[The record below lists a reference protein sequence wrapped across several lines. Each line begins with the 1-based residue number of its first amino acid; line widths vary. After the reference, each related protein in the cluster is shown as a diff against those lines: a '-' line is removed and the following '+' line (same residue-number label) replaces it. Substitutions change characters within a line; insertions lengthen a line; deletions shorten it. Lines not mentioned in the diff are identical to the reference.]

1 MTQAAITKRL
11 RDWGK
16 AVRTTAFKFSLLFT
30 LASSFVTGISMY
42 TLYRSAE
49 KEIREQ
55 IDSRLLAETTS
66 LRRRFEERTSIGL
79 YTPVLG
85 IIERV
90 PGDPN
95 ITFCVTARSGG
106 TNSVS
111 GYSDNNP
118 FTNGF
123 ATNSPI
129 SAPSDGVSTSV
140 DSNVADLIILDSSVA
155 DLCRINTAD
164 ADNSVGSSMRINLV
178 MRVVV
183 VNTADNRYTLI
194 TAYDTTNER
203 KMLRRMLDNTIYVT
217 GFLILIAFIG
227 AFLIG
232 YTIIHSISR
241 ISRTAR
247 RIVDGDFAER
257 VPIRANDADE
267 MNQLADDLNHMLDRI
282 EALITSQRQ
291 VTNNIAHD
299 LRSPLNRLR
308 NRMEVALLDRN
319 SDNKTLRDVIADSVE
334 DAENLLKTFNALLS
348 IAQVESRAKDDF
360 THTSLSD
367 ICEDLAELYDV
378 LSEDGEHTFAASIE
392 PGLDIMG
399 NRQLI
404 AQAITNLLDN
414 AVKYTPSGGNIRLS
428 AEKRGDNILINV
440 ADNGK
445 GIPPDKRDDV
455 LKRFVRLDSARSTPG
470 NGLGLSLVSA
480 IVALHN
486 GSLTLHDNKPGLR
499 IQITLPTETAYLRRQ
514 HESQY

>member
-1 MTQAAITKRL
+1 MTQTAITKRL

-95 ITFCVTARSGG
+95 ITFCVTAKSPPSGSNG
-106 TNSVS
+106 L
-111 GYSDNNP
+111 P
-118 FTNGF
+118 FTNRNNNAP
-123 ATNSPI
+123 ATI
-129 SAPSDGVSTSV
+129 DTSA
-140 DSNVADLIILDSSVA
+140 ADLIILDSSVA
-155 DLCRINTAD
+155 DLCRINPATD
-164 ADNSVGSSMRINLV
+164 PGSDMRINLV
-178 MRVVV
+178 MRVVI

-203 KMLRRMLDNTIYVT
+203 KMLKRMLDNSIYVT
-217 GFLILIAFIG
+217 GLLLIASFIG
-227 AFLIG
+227 SFLIG

-247 RIVDGDFAER
+247 RIVDGDFSER
-257 VPIRANDADE
+257 VPTHANDADE
-267 MNQLADDLNHMLDRI
+267 MSQLADDLNHMLDRI

-299 LRSPLNRLR
+299 LRSPLNRMR

-319 SDNKTLRDVIADSVE
+319 SEASALREVIADSVE
-334 DAENLLKTFNALLS
+334 DAENLLKTFNALLN

-360 THTSLSD
+360 KHESLSA
-367 ICEDLAELYDV
+367 ICDDLAELYDV
-378 LSEDGEHTFAASIE
+378 MTEEGEHSFAAHIE
-392 PGLDIMG
+392 RGLDIMG

-414 AVKYTPSGGNIRLS
+414 AVKYTPSGGHITLTAEQRGENIHVS
-428 AEKRGDNILINV
+428 VGDN
-440 ADNGK
+440 GH

-486 GSLTLHDNKPGLR
+486 GSLQLHDNKPGLR
-499 IQITLPTETAYLRRQ
+499 IEITLPSETAYLRRQ
-514 HESQY
+514 NESEF

>member
-1 MTQAAITKRL
+1 MTQTAITKRL

-95 ITFCVTARSGG
+95 ITFCVTAKSPPSGSNG
-106 TNSVS
+106 L
-111 GYSDNNP
+111 P
-118 FTNGF
+118 FTNRNNNAP
-123 ATNSPI
+123 ATI
-129 SAPSDGVSTSV
+129 ETSA
-140 DSNVADLIILDSSVA
+140 ADLIILDSSVA
-155 DLCRINTAD
+155 DLCRINPATD
-164 ADNSVGSSMRINLV
+164 PGSDMRINLV
-178 MRVVV
+178 MRVVI

-203 KMLRRMLDNTIYVT
+203 KMLKRMLDNSIYVT
-217 GFLILIAFIG
+217 GLLLIASFIG
-227 AFLIG
+227 SFLIG

-247 RIVDGDFAER
+247 RIVDGDFSER
-257 VPIRANDADE
+257 VPTRANDADE
-267 MNQLADDLNHMLDRI
+267 MSQLADDLNHMLDRI

-299 LRSPLNRLR
+299 LRSPLNRMR

-319 SDNKTLRDVIADSVE
+319 SEAAALREVIADSVE
-334 DAENLLKTFNALLS
+334 DAENLLKTFNALLN

-360 THTSLSD
+360 KHESLSA
-367 ICEDLAELYDV
+367 ICDDLAELYDV
-378 LSEDGEHTFAASIE
+378 MTEEGEHSFEAHIE
-392 PGLDIMG
+392 RGLDIMG

-414 AVKYTPSGGNIRLS
+414 AVKYTPSGGHITLTAEQRGENIHVS
-428 AEKRGDNILINV
+428 V
-440 ADNGK
+440 SDNGH

-486 GSLTLHDNKPGLR
+486 GSLQLHDNKPGLR
-499 IQITLPTETAYLRRQ
+499 IEITLPSETAWLRRQ
-514 HESQY
+514 NESEF

>member
-1 MTQAAITKRL
+1 MTQTAITKRL

-95 ITFCVTARSGG
+95 ITFCVTAKSPPSGSNG
-106 TNSVS
+106 L
-111 GYSDNNP
+111 P
-118 FTNGF
+118 FTNRNNNAP
-123 ATNSPI
+123 ATI
-129 SAPSDGVSTSV
+129 DTSA
-140 DSNVADLIILDSSVA
+140 ADLIILDSSVA
-155 DLCRINTAD
+155 DLCRINPATD
-164 ADNSVGSSMRINLV
+164 PGSDMRINLV
-178 MRVVV
+178 MRVVI

-203 KMLRRMLDNTIYVT
+203 KMLKRMLDNSIYVT
-217 GFLILIAFIG
+217 GLLLIASFIG
-227 AFLIG
+227 SFLIG

-247 RIVDGDFAER
+247 RIVDGDFSER
-257 VPIRANDADE
+257 VPTHANDADE
-267 MNQLADDLNHMLDRI
+267 MSQLADDLNHMLDRI

-299 LRSPLNRLR
+299 LRSPLNRMR

-319 SDNKTLRDVIADSVE
+319 SEAAALREVIADSVE
-334 DAENLLKTFNALLS
+334 DAENLLKTFNALLN

-360 THTSLSD
+360 KHESLSA
-367 ICEDLAELYDV
+367 ICDDLAELYDV
-378 LSEDGEHTFAASIE
+378 MTEEGEHSFAAHIE
-392 PGLDIMG
+392 RGLDVMG

-414 AVKYTPSGGNIRLS
+414 AVKYTPSGGHITLTAEQRGENIHVS
-428 AEKRGDNILINV
+428 V
-440 ADNGK
+440 SDNGH

-486 GSLTLHDNKPGLR
+486 GSLQLHDNKPGLR
-499 IQITLPTETAYLRRQ
+499 IEITLPSETAYLRRQ
-514 HESQY
+514 NESEF

>member
-1 MTQAAITKRL
+1 MTQTAITKRL

-95 ITFCVTARSGG
+95 ITFCVTAKSPPSGSNG
-106 TNSVS
+106 L
-111 GYSDNNP
+111 P
-118 FTNGF
+118 FTNRNNNAP
-123 ATNSPI
+123 ATI
-129 SAPSDGVSTSV
+129 DTSA
-140 DSNVADLIILDSSVA
+140 ADLIILDSSVA
-155 DLCRINTAD
+155 DLCRINPATD
-164 ADNSVGSSMRINLV
+164 PGSDMRINLV
-178 MRVVV
+178 MRVVI

-203 KMLRRMLDNTIYVT
+203 KMLKRMLDNSIYVT
-217 GFLILIAFIG
+217 GLLLIASFIG
-227 AFLIG
+227 SFLIG

-247 RIVDGDFAER
+247 RIVDGDFSER
-257 VPIRANDADE
+257 VPTHANDADE
-267 MNQLADDLNHMLDRI
+267 MSQLADDLNHMLDRI

-299 LRSPLNRLR
+299 LRSPLNRMR

-319 SDNKTLRDVIADSVE
+319 SEAAALREVIADSVE
-334 DAENLLKTFNALLS
+334 DAENLLKTFNALLN

-360 THTSLSD
+360 KHESLSA
-367 ICEDLAELYDV
+367 ICDDLAELYDV
-378 LSEDGEHTFAASIE
+378 MTEEGEHSFAAHIE
-392 PGLDIMG
+392 RGLDIMG

-414 AVKYTPSGGNIRLS
+414 AVKYTPSGGHITLTAEQRGENIHVS
-428 AEKRGDNILINV
+428 VGDT
-440 ADNGK
+440 GH

-486 GSLTLHDNKPGLR
+486 GSLQLHDNKPGLR
-499 IQITLPTETAYLRRQ
+499 IEITLPSETAYLRRQ
-514 HESQY
+514 NESEF

>member
-1 MTQAAITKRL
+1 MTQTAITKRL

-95 ITFCVTARSGG
+95 ITFCVTAKSPPSGSNG
-106 TNSVS
+106 L
-111 GYSDNNP
+111 P
-118 FTNGF
+118 FTNRNNNAL
-123 ATNSPI
+123 ATI
-129 SAPSDGVSTSV
+129 DTSA
-140 DSNVADLIILDSSVA
+140 ADLIILDSSVA
-155 DLCRINTAD
+155 DLCRINPATD
-164 ADNSVGSSMRINLV
+164 PGSDMRINLV
-178 MRVVV
+178 MRVVI

-203 KMLRRMLDNTIYVT
+203 KMLKRMLDNTIYVT
-217 GFLILIAFIG
+217 AFLILISFIG
-227 AFLIG
+227 SFLIG

-257 VPIRANDADE
+257 VPIRANDTDE

-299 LRSPLNRLR
+299 LRSPLNRMR

-319 SDNKTLRDVIADSVE
+319 SEAGALREVIADSVE
-334 DAENLLKTFNALLS
+334 DAENLLKTFNALLN

-360 THTSLSD
+360 KHESLSA
-367 ICEDLAELYDV
+367 ICDDLAELYDV
-378 LSEDGEHTFAASIE
+378 MTEEGEHSFEAHIE
-392 PGLDIMG
+392 RGLDIMG

-414 AVKYTPSGGNIRLS
+414 AVKYTPSGGHITLTAEQRGENIHVS
-428 AEKRGDNILINV
+428 VGDN
-440 ADNGK
+440 GH

-486 GSLTLHDNKPGLR
+486 GSLQLHDNKPGLR
-499 IQITLPTETAYLRRQ
+499 IEITLPSETAYLRRQ
-514 HESQY
+514 NESEF

>member
-1 MTQAAITKRL
+1 MTQTAITKRL

-95 ITFCVTARSGG
+95 ITFCVTAKSPPSGSNG
-106 TNSVS
+106 L
-111 GYSDNNP
+111 P
-118 FTNGF
+118 FTNRNNNAP
-123 ATNSPI
+123 ATI
-129 SAPSDGVSTSV
+129 DTSA
-140 DSNVADLIILDSSVA
+140 ADLIILDSSVA
-155 DLCRINTAD
+155 DLCRINPATD
-164 ADNSVGSSMRINLV
+164 PGSDMRINLV
-178 MRVVV
+178 MRVVI

-203 KMLRRMLDNTIYVT
+203 KMLKRMLDNTIYVT
-217 GFLILIAFIG
+217 AFLILISFIG
-227 AFLIG
+227 SFLIG

-257 VPIRANDADE
+257 VPIRANDTDE

-282 EALITSQRQ
+282 EALITGQRQ

-299 LRSPLNRLR
+299 LRSPLNRMR

-319 SDNKTLRDVIADSVE
+319 SEAAALREVIADSVE
-334 DAENLLKTFNALLS
+334 DAENLLKTFNALLN

-360 THTSLSD
+360 KHESLSA
-367 ICEDLAELYDV
+367 ICDDLAELYDV
-378 LSEDGEHTFAASIE
+378 MTEEGEHSFEAHIE
-392 PGLDIMG
+392 RGLDIMG

-414 AVKYTPSGGNIRLS
+414 AVKYTPSGGHITLS
-428 AEKRGDNILINV
+428 AEQRGENIHVSVGDN
-440 ADNGK
+440 GH

-486 GSLTLHDNKPGLR
+486 GSLQLHDNKPGLR
-499 IQITLPTETAYLRRQ
+499 IEITLPSETAYLRRQ
-514 HESQY
+514 NESEF

>member
-1 MTQAAITKRL
+1 MTQTAITKRL

-95 ITFCVTARSGG
+95 ITFCVTAKSPPSGSNG
-106 TNSVS
+106 L
-111 GYSDNNP
+111 P
-118 FTNGF
+118 FTNRNNNAP
-123 ATNSPI
+123 ATI
-129 SAPSDGVSTSV
+129 DTSA
-140 DSNVADLIILDSSVA
+140 ADLIILDSSVA
-155 DLCRINTAD
+155 DLCRINPATD
-164 ADNSVGSSMRINLV
+164 PGSDMRINLV
-178 MRVVV
+178 MRVVI

-247 RIVDGDFAER
+247 RIVDGDFSER
-257 VPIRANDADE
+257 VPTHANDADE

-334 DAENLLKTFNALLS
+334 DAENLLKTFNALLN

-360 THTSLSD
+360 KHESLSA
-367 ICEDLAELYDV
+367 ICDDLAELYDV
-378 LSEDGEHTFAASIE
+378 MTEEGEHSFEAHIE
-392 PGLDIMG
+392 RGLDIMG

-414 AVKYTPSGGNIRLS
+414 AVKYTPSGGHITLTAEQRGENIHVS
-428 AEKRGDNILINV
+428 VGDN
-440 ADNGK
+440 GH

-486 GSLTLHDNKPGLR
+486 GSLQLHDNKPGLR
-499 IQITLPTETAYLRRQ
+499 IEITLPSETAYLRRQ
-514 HESQY
+514 NESEF

>member
-95 ITFCVTARSGG
+95 ITFCVTAKSPPSGSNG
-106 TNSVS
+106 L
-111 GYSDNNP
+111 P
-118 FTNGF
+118 FTNRNNNAP
-123 ATNSPI
+123 ATI
-129 SAPSDGVSTSV
+129 DTSA
-140 DSNVADLIILDSSVA
+140 ADLIILDSSVA
-155 DLCRINTAD
+155 DLCRINPATD
-164 ADNSVGSSMRINLV
+164 PGSDMRINLV
-178 MRVVV
+178 MRVVI

-203 KMLRRMLDNTIYVT
+203 KMLKRMLDNTIYVT
-217 GFLILIAFIG
+217 AFLILISFIG
-227 AFLIG
+227 SFLIG

-319 SDNKTLRDVIADSVE
+319 CDNKTLRDVIADSVE

-392 PGLDIMG
+392 PDLDIMG

>member
-95 ITFCVTARSGG
+95 ITFCVTAKSPPSGSNG
-106 TNSVS
+106 L
-111 GYSDNNP
+111 P
-118 FTNGF
+118 FTNRNNNAP
-123 ATNSPI
+123 ATI
-129 SAPSDGVSTSV
+129 DTSA
-140 DSNVADLIILDSSVA
+140 ADLIILDSSVA
-155 DLCRINTAD
+155 DLCRINPATD
-164 ADNSVGSSMRINLV
+164 PGSDMRINLV
-178 MRVVV
+178 MRVVI

-194 TAYDTTNER
+194 TAYDTSNER
-203 KMLRRMLDNTIYVT
+203 KMLKRMLNNSIYVT
-217 GFLILIAFIG
+217 GLLLIASFIG
-227 AFLIG
+227 SFLIG
-232 YTIIHSISR
+232 YIIIHSISR

-247 RIVDGDFAER
+247 RIVDGDFSER
-257 VPIRANDADE
+257 ILTRATDADE
-267 MNQLADDLNHMLDRI
+267 MSQLAGDLNHMLDRI

-299 LRSPLNRLR
+299 LRSPLNRMR

-319 SDNKTLRDVIADSVE
+319 SEAAALREVIADSVE
-334 DAENLLKTFNALLS
+334 DAENLLKTFNALLN

-360 THTSLSD
+360 KHESLSA
-367 ICEDLAELYDV
+367 ICDDLAELYDV
-378 LSEDGEHTFAASIE
+378 MTEEGEHTFEAHIE
-392 PGLDIMG
+392 RGLDIMG

-404 AQAITNLLDN
+404 AQGITNLLDN
-414 AVKYTPSGGNIRLS
+414 AVKYTPSGGHITLTAVQRGENIHVS
-428 AEKRGDNILINV
+428 VGDN
-440 ADNGK
+440 GH
-445 GIPPDKRDDV
+445 GIPPDKRDEV

-486 GSLTLHDNKPGLR
+486 GSLQLHDNKPGLR
-499 IQITLPTETAYLRRQ
+499 IEITLPSETAYLRRQ
-514 HESQY
+514 NESEL

>member
-1 MTQAAITKRL
+1 MTQTAITKRL

-95 ITFCVTARSGG
+95 ITFCVTAKSPPSGSNG
-106 TNSVS
+106 L
-111 GYSDNNP
+111 P
-118 FTNGF
+118 FTNRNNNAP
-123 ATNSPI
+123 ATI
-129 SAPSDGVSTSV
+129 DTSA
-140 DSNVADLIILDSSVA
+140 ADLIILDSSVA
-155 DLCRINTAD
+155 DLCRINPATD
-164 ADNSVGSSMRINLV
+164 PGSDMRINLV
-178 MRVVV
+178 MRVVI

-203 KMLRRMLDNTIYVT
+203 KMLKRMLDNSIYVT
-217 GFLILIAFIG
+217 GLLLIASFIG
-227 AFLIG
+227 SFLIG

-247 RIVDGDFAER
+247 RIVDGDFSER
-257 VPIRANDADE
+257 VPTHANDADE
-267 MNQLADDLNHMLDRI
+267 MSQLADDLNHMLDRI

-299 LRSPLNRLR
+299 LRSPLNRMR

-319 SDNKTLRDVIADSVE
+319 SEAAALREVIADSVE
-334 DAENLLKTFNALLS
+334 DAENLLKTFNALLN

-360 THTSLSD
+360 KYESLSA
-367 ICEDLAELYDV
+367 ICDDLAELYDV
-378 LSEDGEHTFAASIE
+378 MTEEGEHSFEAHIE
-392 PGLDIMG
+392 RGLDIMG

-414 AVKYTPSGGNIRLS
+414 AVKYTPSGGHITLTAEQRGENIHVS
-428 AEKRGDNILINV
+428 VGDN
-440 ADNGK
+440 GH
-445 GIPPDKRDDV
+445 GIPPEKRDDV
-455 LKRFVRLDSARSTPG
+455 LKRFVHLDSARRTPG

-486 GSLTLHDNKPGLR
+486 GSLQLHDNKPGLR
-499 IQITLPTETAYLRRQ
+499 IEITLPSETAYLRRQ
-514 HESQY
+514 NESEF

>member
-1 MTQAAITKRL
+1 MTQTAITKRL

-16 AVRTTAFKFSLLFT
+16 AVKTTAFKFSLLFT

-95 ITFCVTARSGG
+95 ITFCVTAKSPPSGSNG
-106 TNSVS
+106 L
-111 GYSDNNP
+111 P
-118 FTNGF
+118 FTNRNNNAL
-123 ATNSPI
+123 ATI
-129 SAPSDGVSTSV
+129 DTSA
-140 DSNVADLIILDSSVA
+140 ADLIILDSSVA
-155 DLCRINTAD
+155 DLCRINPATD
-164 ADNSVGSSMRINLV
+164 PGSDMRINLV
-178 MRVVV
+178 MRVVI

-203 KMLRRMLDNTIYVT
+203 KMLKRMLDNSIYVT
-217 GFLILIAFIG
+217 GLLLIASFIG
-227 AFLIG
+227 SFLIG

-247 RIVDGDFAER
+247 RIVDGDFSER
-257 VPIRANDADE
+257 VPTHANDADE
-267 MNQLADDLNHMLDRI
+267 MSQLADDLNHMLDRI

-299 LRSPLNRLR
+299 LRSPLNRMR

-319 SDNKTLRDVIADSVE
+319 SEAGALREVIADSVE
-334 DAENLLKTFNALLS
+334 DAENLLKTFNALLN

-360 THTSLSD
+360 KHESLSA
-367 ICEDLAELYDV
+367 ICDDLAELYDV
-378 LSEDGEHTFAASIE
+378 MTEEGEHSFEAHIE
-392 PGLDIMG
+392 RGLDIMG

-414 AVKYTPSGGNIRLS
+414 AVKYTPSGGHITLTAEQRGENIHVS
-428 AEKRGDNILINV
+428 VGDN
-440 ADNGK
+440 GH
-445 GIPPDKRDDV
+445 GIPPDKRDEV

-486 GSLTLHDNKPGLR
+486 GSLQLHDNKPGLR
-499 IQITLPTETAYLRRQ
+499 IEITLPSETAYLRRQ
-514 HESQY
+514 NESEL

>member
-1 MTQAAITKRL
+1 MTQTAITKRL

-95 ITFCVTARSGG
+95 ITFCVTAKSPPSGSNG
-106 TNSVS
+106 L
-111 GYSDNNP
+111 P
-118 FTNGF
+118 FTNRNNNAP
-123 ATNSPI
+123 ATI
-129 SAPSDGVSTSV
+129 DTSA
-140 DSNVADLIILDSSVA
+140 ADLIILDSSVA
-155 DLCRINTAD
+155 DLCRINPATGP
-164 ADNSVGSSMRINLV
+164 GSDMRINLV
-178 MRVVV
+178 MRVVI

-203 KMLRRMLDNTIYVT
+203 KMLKRMLDNSIYVT
-217 GFLILIAFIG
+217 GLLLIASFIG
-227 AFLIG
+227 SFLIG

-247 RIVDGDFAER
+247 RIVDGDFSER
-257 VPIRANDADE
+257 VPTHANDADE
-267 MNQLADDLNHMLDRI
+267 MSQLADDLNHMLDRI

-299 LRSPLNRLR
+299 LRSPLNRMR

-319 SDNKTLRDVIADSVE
+319 SEAAALREVIADSVE
-334 DAENLLKTFNALLS
+334 DAENLLKTFNALLN

-360 THTSLSD
+360 KHESLSA
-367 ICEDLAELYDV
+367 ICDDLAELYDV
-378 LSEDGEHTFAASIE
+378 MTEEGEHSFAAHIE
-392 PGLDIMG
+392 RGLDIMG

-414 AVKYTPSGGNIRLS
+414 AVKYTPSGGHITLTAEQRGENIHVS
-428 AEKRGDNILINV
+428 VGDN
-440 ADNGK
+440 GH

-486 GSLTLHDNKPGLR
+486 GSLQLHDNKPGLR
-499 IQITLPTETAYLRRQ
+499 IEITLPSETAYLRRQ
-514 HESQY
+514 NESAF

>member
-1 MTQAAITKRL
+1 MTQTAITKRL

-95 ITFCVTARSGG
+95 ITFCVTAKSPPSGSNG
-106 TNSVS
+106 L
-111 GYSDNNP
+111 P
-118 FTNGF
+118 FTNRNNNAP
-123 ATNSPI
+123 ATI
-129 SAPSDGVSTSV
+129 DTSA
-140 DSNVADLIILDSSVA
+140 ADLIILDSSVA
-155 DLCRINTAD
+155 DLCRINPATD
-164 ADNSVGSSMRINLV
+164 PGSDMRINLV
-178 MRVVV
+178 MRVVI

-203 KMLRRMLDNTIYVT
+203 KMLKRMLDNSIYVT
-217 GFLILIAFIG
+217 GLLLIASFIG
-227 AFLIG
+227 SFLIG

-247 RIVDGDFAER
+247 R
-257 VPIRANDADE
+257 VPTHANDADE
-267 MNQLADDLNHMLDRI
+267 MSQLADDLNHMLDRI

-299 LRSPLNRLR
+299 LRSPLNRMR

-319 SDNKTLRDVIADSVE
+319 SEAAALREVIADSVE
-334 DAENLLKTFNALLS
+334 DAENLLKTFNALLN

-360 THTSLSD
+360 KHESLSA
-367 ICEDLAELYDV
+367 ICDDLAELYDV
-378 LSEDGEHTFAASIE
+378 MTEEGEHSFAAHIE
-392 PGLDIMG
+392 RGLDIMG

-414 AVKYTPSGGNIRLS
+414 AVKYTPSGGHITLTAEQRGENIHVS
-428 AEKRGDNILINV
+428 VGDN
-440 ADNGK
+440 GH

-486 GSLTLHDNKPGLR
+486 GSLQLHDNKPGLR
-499 IQITLPTETAYLRRQ
+499 IEITLPSETAYLRRQ
-514 HESQY
+514 NESEF

>member
-1 MTQAAITKRL
+1 MTQTAITKRL

-95 ITFCVTARSGG
+95 ITFCVTAKSPPSGSNG
-106 TNSVS
+106 L
-111 GYSDNNP
+111 P
-118 FTNGF
+118 FTNRNNNAP
-123 ATNSPI
+123 ATI
-129 SAPSDGVSTSV
+129 DTSA
-140 DSNVADLIILDSSVA
+140 ADLIILDSSVA
-155 DLCRINTAD
+155 DPCRINPATD
-164 ADNSVGSSMRINLV
+164 PGSDMRINLV
-178 MRVVV
+178 MRVVI

-203 KMLRRMLDNTIYVT
+203 KMLKRMLDNSIYVT
-217 GFLILIAFIG
+217 GLLLIASFIG
-227 AFLIG
+227 SFLIG

-247 RIVDGDFAER
+247 RIVDGDFSER
-257 VPIRANDADE
+257 VPTHANDADE
-267 MNQLADDLNHMLDRI
+267 MSQLADDLNHMLDRI

-299 LRSPLNRLR
+299 LRSPLNRMR

-319 SDNKTLRDVIADSVE
+319 SEAAALREVIADSVE
-334 DAENLLKTFNALLS
+334 DAENLLKTFNALLN

-360 THTSLSD
+360 KHESLSA
-367 ICEDLAELYDV
+367 ICDDLAELYDV
-378 LSEDGEHTFAASIE
+378 MTEEGEHSFAAHIE
-392 PGLDIMG
+392 RGLDIMG

-414 AVKYTPSGGNIRLS
+414 AVKYTPSGGHITLTAEQRGENIHVS
-428 AEKRGDNILINV
+428 VGDN
-440 ADNGK
+440 GH

-486 GSLTLHDNKPGLR
+486 GSLQLHDNKPGLR
-499 IQITLPTETAYLRRQ
+499 IEITLPSETAYLRRQ
-514 HESQY
+514 NESEF

>member
-1 MTQAAITKRL
+1 MTQTAITKRL

-95 ITFCVTARSGG
+95 ITFCVTAKSPPSGSNG
-106 TNSVS
+106 L
-111 GYSDNNP
+111 P
-118 FTNGF
+118 FTNRNNNAP
-123 ATNSPI
+123 ATI
-129 SAPSDGVSTSV
+129 DTSA
-140 DSNVADLIILDSSVA
+140 ADLIILDSSVA
-155 DLCRINTAD
+155 DLCRINPATD
-164 ADNSVGSSMRINLV
+164 PGSDMRINLV
-178 MRVVV
+178 MRVVI

-203 KMLRRMLDNTIYVT
+203 KMLKRMLDNSIYVT
-217 GFLILIAFIG
+217 GLLLIASFIG
-227 AFLIG
+227 SFLIG

-247 RIVDGDFAER
+247 RIVDGDFSER
-257 VPIRANDADE
+257 VPTHANDADE
-267 MNQLADDLNHMLDRI
+267 MSQLADDLNHMLDRI

-299 LRSPLNRLR
+299 LRSPLNRMR

-319 SDNKTLRDVIADSVE
+319 SEAAALREVIADSVE
-334 DAENLLKTFNALLS
+334 DAENLLKTFNALLN
-348 IAQVESRAKDDF
+348 IAQVESAKDDF
-360 THTSLSD
+360 KHESLSA
-367 ICEDLAELYDV
+367 ICDDLAELYDV
-378 LSEDGEHTFAASIE
+378 MTEEGEHSFAAHIE
-392 PGLDIMG
+392 RGLDIMG

-414 AVKYTPSGGNIRLS
+414 AVKYTPSGGHITLTAEQRGENIHVS
-428 AEKRGDNILINV
+428 VGDN
-440 ADNGK
+440 GH

-486 GSLTLHDNKPGLR
+486 GSLQLHDNKPGLR
-499 IQITLPTETAYLRRQ
+499 IEITLPSETAYLRRQ
-514 HESQY
+514 NESEF

>member
-1 MTQAAITKRL
+1 MTQTAITKRL

-42 TLYRSAE
+42 TLYRSTE

-95 ITFCVTARSGG
+95 ITFCVTAKSPPSGSNG
-106 TNSVS
+106 L
-111 GYSDNNP
+111 P
-118 FTNGF
+118 FTNRNNNAP
-123 ATNSPI
+123 ATI
-129 SAPSDGVSTSV
+129 DTSA
-140 DSNVADLIILDSSVA
+140 ADLIILDSSVA
-155 DLCRINTAD
+155 DLCRINPATD
-164 ADNSVGSSMRINLV
+164 PGSDMRINLV
-178 MRVVV
+178 MRVVI

-203 KMLRRMLDNTIYVT
+203 KMLKRMLDNSIYVT
-217 GFLILIAFIG
+217 GLLLIASFIG
-227 AFLIG
+227 SFLIG

-247 RIVDGDFAER
+247 RIVDGDFSER
-257 VPIRANDADE
+257 VPTHANDADE
-267 MNQLADDLNHMLDRI
+267 MSQLADDLNHMLDRI

-299 LRSPLNRLR
+299 LRSPLNRMR

-319 SDNKTLRDVIADSVE
+319 SEAAALREVIADSVE
-334 DAENLLKTFNALLS
+334 DAENLLKTFNALLN

-360 THTSLSD
+360 KHESLSA
-367 ICEDLAELYDV
+367 ICDDLAELYDV
-378 LSEDGEHTFAASIE
+378 MTEEGEHSFAAHIE
-392 PGLDIMG
+392 RGLDIMG

-414 AVKYTPSGGNIRLS
+414 AVKYTPSGGHITLTAEQRGENIHVS
-428 AEKRGDNILINV
+428 VGDN
-440 ADNGK
+440 GH

-455 LKRFVRLDSARSTPG
+455 LKRFVRLDSARSPPG

-486 GSLTLHDNKPGLR
+486 GSLQLHDNKPGLR
-499 IQITLPTETAYLRRQ
+499 IEITLPSETAYLRRQ
-514 HESQY
+514 NESEF

>member
-1 MTQAAITKRL
+1 MTQTAITKRL

-95 ITFCVTARSGG
+95 ITFCVTAKSPPSGSNG
-106 TNSVS
+106 L
-111 GYSDNNP
+111 P
-118 FTNGF
+118 FTNRNNNAP
-123 ATNSPI
+123 ATI
-129 SAPSDGVSTSV
+129 DTSA
-140 DSNVADLIILDSSVA
+140 ADLIILDSSVA
-155 DLCRINTAD
+155 DLCRINPATD
-164 ADNSVGSSMRINLV
+164 PGSDMRINLV
-178 MRVVV
+178 MRVVI

-203 KMLRRMLDNTIYVT
+203 KMLKRMLDNTIYVT
-217 GFLILIAFIG
+217 AFLILISFIG
-227 AFLIG
+227 SFLIG

-257 VPIRANDADE
+257 VPTRANDTDE

-299 LRSPLNRLR
+299 LRSPLNRMR

-319 SDNKTLRDVIADSVE
+319 SEAAALREVIADSVE
-334 DAENLLKTFNALLS
+334 DAENLLKTFNALLN

-360 THTSLSD
+360 KHESLSA
-367 ICEDLAELYDV
+367 ICDDLAELYDV
-378 LSEDGEHTFAASIE
+378 MTEEGEHSFEAHIE
-392 PGLDIMG
+392 RGLDIMG

-414 AVKYTPSGGNIRLS
+414 AVKYTPSGGHITLTAEQRGENIHVS
-428 AEKRGDNILINV
+428 VGDN
-440 ADNGK
+440 GH

-486 GSLTLHDNKPGLR
+486 GSLQLHDNKPGLR
-499 IQITLPTETAYLRRQ
+499 IEITLPSETAYLRRQ
-514 HESQY
+514 NESAF

>member
-1 MTQAAITKRL
+1 MTQTAITKRL

-95 ITFCVTARSGG
+95 ITFCVTAKSPPSGSNG
-106 TNSVS
+106 L
-111 GYSDNNP
+111 P
-118 FTNGF
+118 FTGRNTTTPDSF
-123 ATNSPI
+123 NA
-129 SAPSDGVSTSV
+129 SA
-140 DSNVADLIILDSSVA
+140 ADLIILDSSVA
-155 DLCRINTAD
+155 DLCRINPATD
-164 ADNSVGSSMRINLV
+164 PGSDMRINLV
-178 MRVVV
+178 MRVVI

-203 KMLRRMLDNTIYVT
+203 KMLKRMLDNSIYVT
-217 GFLILIAFIG
+217 GLLLIASFIG
-227 AFLIG
+227 SFLIG
-232 YTIIHSISR
+232 YTIIHSIPR

-247 RIVDGDFAER
+247 RIVDGDFSER
-257 VPIRANDADE
+257 VPTHANDADE
-267 MNQLADDLNHMLDRI
+267 MSQLADDLNHMLDRI

-299 LRSPLNRLR
+299 LRSPLNRMR

-319 SDNKTLRDVIADSVE
+319 SESGALREVIADSVE
-334 DAENLLKTFNALLS
+334 DAENLLKTFNALLN

-360 THTSLSD
+360 KHESLSA
-367 ICEDLAELYDV
+367 ICDDLAELYDV
-378 LSEDGEHTFAASIE
+378 MTEEGEHSFEAHIE
-392 PGLDIMG
+392 RGLDIMG

-414 AVKYTPSGGNIRLS
+414 AVKYTPSGGHITLS
-428 AEKRGDNILINV
+428 AEQRGENIHVSVGDN
-440 ADNGK
+440 GH

-486 GSLTLHDNKPGLR
+486 GSLQLHDNKPGLR
-499 IQITLPTETAYLRRQ
+499 IEITLPSETAYLRRQ
-514 HESQY
+514 NESEF

>member
-1 MTQAAITKRL
+1 MTQTAITKRL

-95 ITFCVTARSGG
+95 ITFCVTAKSPPSGSNG
-106 TNSVS
+106 L
-111 GYSDNNP
+111 P
-118 FTNGF
+118 FTNRNNNAP
-123 ATNSPI
+123 ATI
-129 SAPSDGVSTSV
+129 DTSA
-140 DSNVADLIILDSSVA
+140 ADLIILDSSVA
-155 DLCRINTAD
+155 DLCRINPATD
-164 ADNSVGSSMRINLV
+164 PGSDMRINLV
-178 MRVVV
+178 MRVVI

-194 TAYDTTNER
+194 TAYDTSNER
-203 KMLRRMLDNTIYVT
+203 KMLKRMLNNSIYVT
-217 GFLILIAFIG
+217 GLLLIASFIG
-227 AFLIG
+227 SFLIG
-232 YTIIHSISR
+232 YIIIHSISR

-247 RIVDGDFAER
+247 RIVDGDFSER
-257 VPIRANDADE
+257 ILTRATDADE
-267 MNQLADDLNHMLDRI
+267 MSQLAGDLNHMLDRI

-299 LRSPLNRLR
+299 LRSPLNRMR

-319 SDNKTLRDVIADSVE
+319 SEAAALREVIADSVE
-334 DAENLLKTFNALLS
+334 DAENLLKTFNALLN

-360 THTSLSD
+360 KHESLSA
-367 ICEDLAELYDV
+367 ICDDLAELYDV
-378 LSEDGEHTFAASIE
+378 MTEEGEHSFEAHIE
-392 PGLDIMG
+392 RGLDIMG

-414 AVKYTPSGGNIRLS
+414 AVKYTPSGGHITLTAEQRGENIHVS
-428 AEKRGDNILINV
+428 VGDN
-440 ADNGK
+440 GH
-445 GIPPDKRDDV
+445 GIPPDKRDEV

-486 GSLTLHDNKPGLR
+486 GSLQLHDNKPGLR
-499 IQITLPTETAYLRRQ
+499 IEITLPSETAYLRRQ
-514 HESQY
+514 NESEL

>member
-1 MTQAAITKRL
+1 MTQTAITKRL
-11 RDWGK
+11 RNWGK

-95 ITFCVTARSGG
+95 ITFCVTAKSPPSGSNG
-106 TNSVS
+106 L
-111 GYSDNNP
+111 P
-118 FTNGF
+118 FTNRNNNAP
-123 ATNSPI
+123 ATI
-129 SAPSDGVSTSV
+129 DTSA
-140 DSNVADLIILDSSVA
+140 ADLIILDSSVA
-155 DLCRINTAD
+155 DLCRINPATD
-164 ADNSVGSSMRINLV
+164 PGSDMRINLV
-178 MRVVV
+178 MRVVI

-203 KMLRRMLDNTIYVT
+203 KMLKRMLDNSIYVT
-217 GFLILIAFIG
+217 GLLLIASFIG
-227 AFLIG
+227 SFLIG

-247 RIVDGDFAER
+247 RIVDGDFSER
-257 VPIRANDADE
+257 VPTHANDADE
-267 MNQLADDLNHMLDRI
+267 MSQLADDLNHMLDRI

-299 LRSPLNRLR
+299 LRSPLNRMR

-319 SDNKTLRDVIADSVE
+319 SEAAALREVIADSVE
-334 DAENLLKTFNALLS
+334 DAENLLKTFNALLN

-360 THTSLSD
+360 KHESLSA
-367 ICEDLAELYDV
+367 ICDDLAELYDV
-378 LSEDGEHTFAASIE
+378 MTEEGEHSFAAHIE
-392 PGLDIMG
+392 RGLDIMG

-414 AVKYTPSGGNIRLS
+414 AVKYTPSGGHITLTAEQRGENIHVS
-428 AEKRGDNILINV
+428 VGDN
-440 ADNGK
+440 GH

-486 GSLTLHDNKPGLR
+486 GSLQLHDNKPGLR
-499 IQITLPTETAYLRRQ
+499 IEITLPSETAYLRRQ
-514 HESQY
+514 NESEF

>member
-95 ITFCVTARSGG
+95 ITFCVTAKSPPSGSNG
-106 TNSVS
+106 L
-111 GYSDNNP
+111 P
-118 FTNGF
+118 FTNRNNNAP
-123 ATNSPI
+123 ATI
-129 SAPSDGVSTSV
+129 DTSA
-140 DSNVADLIILDSSVA
+140 ADLIILDSSVA
-155 DLCRINTAD
+155 DLCRINPATD
-164 ADNSVGSSMRINLV
+164 PGSDMRINLV
-178 MRVVV
+178 MRVVI

-194 TAYDTTNER
+194 TAYDPTNER
-203 KMLRRMLDNTIYVT
+203 KMLKRMLDNSIYVT
-217 GFLILIAFIG
+217 GLLLIASFIG
-227 AFLIG
+227 SFLIG

-247 RIVDGDFAER
+247 RIVDGDFSER
-257 VPIRANDADE
+257 VPTHANDADE
-267 MNQLADDLNHMLDRI
+267 MSQLADDLNHMLDRI

-299 LRSPLNRLR
+299 LRSPLNRMR

-319 SDNKTLRDVIADSVE
+319 SEAAALREVIADSVE
-334 DAENLLKTFNALLS
+334 DAENLLKTFNALLN

-360 THTSLSD
+360 KHESLSA
-367 ICEDLAELYDV
+367 ICDDLAELYDV
-378 LSEDGEHTFAASIE
+378 MTEEGEHSFEAHIE
-392 PGLDIMG
+392 RGLDIMG

-414 AVKYTPSGGNIRLS
+414 AVKYTPSGGHITLTAEQRGENIHVS
-428 AEKRGDNILINV
+428 VGDN
-440 ADNGK
+440 GH

-486 GSLTLHDNKPGLR
+486 GSLQLHDNKPGLR
-499 IQITLPTETAYLRRQ
+499 IEITLPSETAYLRRQ
-514 HESQY
+514 NESAF

>member
-1 MTQAAITKRL
+1 MTQTAITKRL

-95 ITFCVTARSGG
+95 ITFCVTAKSPPSGSNG
-106 TNSVS
+106 L
-111 GYSDNNP
+111 P
-118 FTNGF
+118 FTNRNNNAP
-123 ATNSPI
+123 ATI
-129 SAPSDGVSTSV
+129 DTSA
-140 DSNVADLIILDSSVA
+140 ADLIILDSSVA
-155 DLCRINTAD
+155 DLCRINPATD
-164 ADNSVGSSMRINLV
+164 PGSDMRINLV
-178 MRVVV
+178 MRVVI

-203 KMLRRMLDNTIYVT
+203 KMLKRMLDNSIYVT
-217 GFLILIAFIG
+217 GLLLIASFIG
-227 AFLIG
+227 SFLIG

-257 VPIRANDADE
+257 IMIRANDTDE
-267 MNQLADDLNHMLDRI
+267 MNQLADNLNHMLDRI

-319 SDNKTLRDVIADSVE
+319 CDNKTLRDVIADSVE

-428 AEKRGDNILINV
+428 AEKRGDNILVSV

>member
-1 MTQAAITKRL
+1 MTQTAITKRL

-95 ITFCVTARSGG
+95 ITFCVTAKSPPSGSNG
-106 TNSVS
+106 L
-111 GYSDNNP
+111 P
-118 FTNGF
+118 FTNRNNNAP
-123 ATNSPI
+123 ATI
-129 SAPSDGVSTSV
+129 DTSA
-140 DSNVADLIILDSSVA
+140 ADLIILDSSVA
-155 DLCRINTAD
+155 DLCRINPATD
-164 ADNSVGSSMRINLV
+164 PGSDMRINLV
-178 MRVVV
+178 MRVVI

-203 KMLRRMLDNTIYVT
+203 KMLKRMLDNSIYVT
-217 GFLILIAFIG
+217 GLLLIASFIG
-227 AFLIG
+227 SFLIG

-247 RIVDGDFAER
+247 RIVDGDFSER
-257 VPIRANDADE
+257 VPTRANDADE
-267 MNQLADDLNHMLDRI
+267 MSQLADDLNHMLDRI

-299 LRSPLNRLR
+299 LRSPLNRMR

-319 SDNKTLRDVIADSVE
+319 SEAGALREVIADSVE
-334 DAENLLKTFNALLS
+334 DAENLLKTFNALLN

-360 THTSLSD
+360 KYESLSA
-367 ICEDLAELYDV
+367 ICDDLAELYDV
-378 LSEDGEHTFAASIE
+378 MTEEGEHSFAAHIE
-392 PGLDIMG
+392 RGLDIMG

-414 AVKYTPSGGNIRLS
+414 AVKYTPSGGHITLTAEQHGENIHVS
-428 AEKRGDNILINV
+428 VGDN
-440 ADNGK
+440 GH

-486 GSLTLHDNKPGLR
+486 GSLQLHDNKPGLR
-499 IQITLPTETAYLRRQ
+499 IEITLPSETAYLRRQ
-514 HESQY
+514 NESEF

>member
-1 MTQAAITKRL
+1 MTQTAITKRL

-95 ITFCVTARSGG
+95 ITFCVTAKSPPSGSNG
-106 TNSVS
+106 L
-111 GYSDNNP
+111 P
-118 FTNGF
+118 FTNRNNNAP
-123 ATNSPI
+123 ATI
-129 SAPSDGVSTSV
+129 ETSA
-140 DSNVADLIILDSSVA
+140 ADLIILDSSVA
-155 DLCRINTAD
+155 DLCRINPATD
-164 ADNSVGSSMRINLV
+164 PGSDMRINLV
-178 MRVVV
+178 MRVVI

-203 KMLRRMLDNTIYVT
+203 KMLKRMLDNSIYVT
-217 GFLILIAFIG
+217 GLLLIASFIG
-227 AFLIG
+227 SFLIG

-247 RIVDGDFAER
+247 RIVDGDFSER
-257 VPIRANDADE
+257 VPTHANDADE
-267 MNQLADDLNHMLDRI
+267 MSQLADDLNHMLDRI

-299 LRSPLNRLR
+299 LRSPLNRMR

-319 SDNKTLRDVIADSVE
+319 SEAAALREVIADSVE
-334 DAENLLKTFNALLS
+334 DAENLLKTFNALLN

-360 THTSLSD
+360 KHESLSA
-367 ICEDLAELYDV
+367 ICDDLAELYDV
-378 LSEDGEHTFAASIE
+378 MTEEGEHSFEAHIE
-392 PGLDIMG
+392 RGLDIMG

-414 AVKYTPSGGNIRLS
+414 AVKYTPSGGHITLTAEQRGENIHVS
-428 AEKRGDNILINV
+428 VGDN
-440 ADNGK
+440 GH

-486 GSLTLHDNKPGLR
+486 GSLQLHDNKPGLR
-499 IQITLPTETAYLRRQ
+499 IEITLPSETAYLRRQ
-514 HESQY
+514 NESEF

>member
-1 MTQAAITKRL
+1 MTQTAITKRL

-16 AVRTTAFKFSLLFT
+16 AVRTTVFKFSLLFT

-95 ITFCVTARSGG
+95 ITFCVTAKSPPSGSNG
-106 TNSVS
+106 L
-111 GYSDNNP
+111 P
-118 FTNGF
+118 FTNRNNNAP
-123 ATNSPI
+123 ATI
-129 SAPSDGVSTSV
+129 DTSA
-140 DSNVADLIILDSSVA
+140 ADLIILDSSVA
-155 DLCRINTAD
+155 DLCRINPATD
-164 ADNSVGSSMRINLV
+164 PGSDMRINLV
-178 MRVVV
+178 MRVVI

-203 KMLRRMLDNTIYVT
+203 KMLKRMLDNTIYVT
-217 GFLILIAFIG
+217 AFLILISFIG
-227 AFLIG
+227 SFLIG

-257 VPIRANDADE
+257 VPIRANDTDE

-299 LRSPLNRLR
+299 LRSPLNRMR

-319 SDNKTLRDVIADSVE
+319 SEAGALREVIADSVE
-334 DAENLLKTFNALLS
+334 DAENLLKTFNALLN

-360 THTSLSD
+360 KHESLSA
-367 ICEDLAELYDV
+367 ICDDLAELYDV
-378 LSEDGEHTFAASIE
+378 MTEEGEHSFEAHIE
-392 PGLDIMG
+392 RGLDIMG

-414 AVKYTPSGGNIRLS
+414 AVKYTPSGGHITLS
-428 AEKRGDNILINV
+428 AEQRGENIHVSVGDN
-440 ADNGK
+440 GH

-486 GSLTLHDNKPGLR
+486 GSLQLHDNKPGLR
-499 IQITLPTETAYLRRQ
+499 IEITLPSETAYLRRQ
-514 HESQY
+514 NESEF

>member
-1 MTQAAITKRL
+1 MTQTAITKRL

-95 ITFCVTARSGG
+95 ITFCVTAKSPPSGSNG
-106 TNSVS
+106 L
-111 GYSDNNP
+111 P
-118 FTNGF
+118 FTNRNNNAP
-123 ATNSPI
+123 ATI
-129 SAPSDGVSTSV
+129 DTSA
-140 DSNVADLIILDSSVA
+140 ADLIILDSSVA
-155 DLCRINTAD
+155 DLCRINPATD
-164 ADNSVGSSMRINLV
+164 PGSDMRINLV
-178 MRVVV
+178 MRVVI

-203 KMLRRMLDNTIYVT
+203 KMLKRMLDNTIYVT
-217 GFLILIAFIG
+217 AFLILISFIG
-227 AFLIG
+227 SFLIG

-257 VPIRANDADE
+257 VPIRANDTDE

-299 LRSPLNRLR
+299 LRSPLNRMR

-319 SDNKTLRDVIADSVE
+319 SEAAALREVIADSVA
-334 DAENLLKTFNALLS
+334 DAENLLKTFNALLN

-360 THTSLSD
+360 KHESLSA
-367 ICEDLAELYDV
+367 ICDDLAELYDV
-378 LSEDGEHTFAASIE
+378 MTEEGEHSFEAHIE
-392 PGLDIMG
+392 RGLDIMG

-414 AVKYTPSGGNIRLS
+414 AVKYTPSGGHITLTAEQRGENIHVS
-428 AEKRGDNILINV
+428 VGDN
-440 ADNGK
+440 GH

-486 GSLTLHDNKPGLR
+486 GSLQLHDNKPGLR
-499 IQITLPTETAYLRRQ
+499 IEITLPSETAYLRRQ
-514 HESQY
+514 NESAF

>member
-1 MTQAAITKRL
+1 MTQTAITKRL

-16 AVRTTAFKFSLLFT
+16 AVKTTAFKFSLLFT

-95 ITFCVTARSGG
+95 ITFCVTAKSPPSGSNG
-106 TNSVS
+106 L
-111 GYSDNNP
+111 P
-118 FTNGF
+118 FTNRNNNAP
-123 ATNSPI
+123 ATI
-129 SAPSDGVSTSV
+129 DTSA
-140 DSNVADLIILDSSVA
+140 ADLIILDSSVA
-155 DLCRINTAD
+155 DLCRINPATD
-164 ADNSVGSSMRINLV
+164 PGSDMRINLV
-178 MRVVV
+178 MRVVI

-194 TAYDTTNER
+194 TAYDTSNER
-203 KMLRRMLDNTIYVT
+203 KMLKRMLNNSIYVT
-217 GFLILIAFIG
+217 GLLLIASFIG
-227 AFLIG
+227 SFLIG

-247 RIVDGDFAER
+247 RIVDGDFSER
-257 VPIRANDADE
+257 VPTHANDADE
-267 MNQLADDLNHMLDRI
+267 MSQLADDLNHMLDRI

-299 LRSPLNRLR
+299 LRSPLNRMR

-319 SDNKTLRDVIADSVE
+319 SEAAALREVIADSVE
-334 DAENLLKTFNALLS
+334 DAENLLKTFNALLN

-360 THTSLSD
+360 KHESLSA
-367 ICEDLAELYDV
+367 ICDDLAELYDV
-378 LSEDGEHTFAASIE
+378 MTEEGEHSFAAHIE
-392 PGLDIMG
+392 RGLDIMG

-414 AVKYTPSGGNIRLS
+414 AVKYTPSGGHITLPAEQRGENIHVS
-428 AEKRGDNILINV
+428 VGDN
-440 ADNGK
+440 GH

-486 GSLTLHDNKPGLR
+486 GSLQLHDNKPGLR
-499 IQITLPTETAYLRRQ
+499 IEITLPSETAYLRRQ
-514 HESQY
+514 NESEF

>member
-1 MTQAAITKRL
+1 MTQTAITKRL

-95 ITFCVTARSGG
+95 ITFCVTAKSPPSGSNG
-106 TNSVS
+106 L
-111 GYSDNNP
+111 P
-118 FTNGF
+118 FTGRNTTTPDSF
-123 ATNSPI
+123 NA
-129 SAPSDGVSTSV
+129 SA
-140 DSNVADLIILDSSVA
+140 ADLIILDSSVA
-155 DLCRINTAD
+155 DLCRINPATD
-164 ADNSVGSSMRINLV
+164 PGSDMRINLV
-178 MRVVV
+178 MRVVI

-203 KMLRRMLDNTIYVT
+203 KMLKRMLDNSIYVT
-217 GFLILIAFIG
+217 GLLLIASFIG
-227 AFLIG
+227 SFLIG

-247 RIVDGDFAER
+247 RIVDGDFSER
-257 VPIRANDADE
+257 VPTRANDADE
-267 MNQLADDLNHMLDRI
+267 MSQLADDLNHMLDRI

-299 LRSPLNRLR
+299 LRSPLNRMR

-319 SDNKTLRDVIADSVE
+319 SEAAALREVIADSVE
-334 DAENLLKTFNALLS
+334 DAENLLKTFNALLN

-360 THTSLSD
+360 KHESLSA
-367 ICEDLAELYDV
+367 ICDDLAELYDV
-378 LSEDGEHTFAASIE
+378 MTEEGEHSFAAHIE
-392 PGLDIMG
+392 RGLDIMG

-414 AVKYTPSGGNIRLS
+414 AVKYTPSGGHITLTAEQRGENIHVS
-428 AEKRGDNILINV
+428 VGDN
-440 ADNGK
+440 GH

-486 GSLTLHDNKPGLR
+486 GSLQLHDNKPGLR
-499 IQITLPTETAYLRRQ
+499 IEITLPSETAYLRRQ
-514 HESQY
+514 NESEF

>member
-1 MTQAAITKRL
+1 MTQTAITKRL

-95 ITFCVTARSGG
+95 ITFCVTAKSPPSGSNG
-106 TNSVS
+106 L
-111 GYSDNNP
+111 P
-118 FTNGF
+118 FTNRNNNAP
-123 ATNSPI
+123 ATI
-129 SAPSDGVSTSV
+129 DTSA
-140 DSNVADLIILDSSVA
+140 ADLIILDSSVA
-155 DLCRINTAD
+155 DLCRINPATD
-164 ADNSVGSSMRINLV
+164 PGSDMRINLV
-178 MRVVV
+178 MRVVI

-203 KMLRRMLDNTIYVT
+203 KMLKRMLDNSIYVT
-217 GFLILIAFIG
+217 GLLLIASFIG
-227 AFLIG
+227 SFLIG

-247 RIVDGDFAER
+247 RIVDGDFSER
-257 VPIRANDADE
+257 VPTHANDADE
-267 MNQLADDLNHMLDRI
+267 MSQLADDLNHMLDRI

-299 LRSPLNRLR
+299 LRSPLNRMR

-319 SDNKTLRDVIADSVE
+319 SEAGALREVIADSVE
-334 DAENLLKTFNALLS
+334 DAENLLKTFNALLN

-360 THTSLSD
+360 KHESLSA
-367 ICEDLAELYDV
+367 ICDDLAELYDV
-378 LSEDGEHTFAASIE
+378 MTEEGEHSFEAHIE
-392 PGLDIMG
+392 RGLDIMG

-414 AVKYTPSGGNIRLS
+414 AVKYTPSGGHITLTAEQRGENIHVS
-428 AEKRGDNILINV
+428 V
-440 ADNGK
+440 SDNGH

-486 GSLTLHDNKPGLR
+486 GSLQLHDNKPGLR
-499 IQITLPTETAYLRRQ
+499 IEITLPSETAWLRRQ
-514 HESQY
+514 NESEF

>member
-1 MTQAAITKRL
+1 MTQTAITKRL

-95 ITFCVTARSGG
+95 ITFCVTAKSPPSGSNG
-106 TNSVS
+106 L
-111 GYSDNNP
+111 P
-118 FTNGF
+118 FTNRNNNAP
-123 ATNSPI
+123 ATI
-129 SAPSDGVSTSV
+129 DTSA
-140 DSNVADLIILDSSVA
+140 ADLIILDSSVA
-155 DLCRINTAD
+155 DLCRINPATD
-164 ADNSVGSSMRINLV
+164 PGSDMRINLV
-178 MRVVV
+178 MRVVI

-203 KMLRRMLDNTIYVT
+203 KMLKRMLDNSIYVT
-217 GFLILIAFIG
+217 GLLLIASFIG
-227 AFLIG
+227 SFLIG

-247 RIVDGDFAER
+247 RIVDGDFSER
-257 VPIRANDADE
+257 VPTHANDADE
-267 MNQLADDLNHMLDRI
+267 MSQLADDLNHMLDRI

-299 LRSPLNRLR
+299 LRSPLNRMR

-319 SDNKTLRDVIADSVE
+319 SEAAALREVIADSVE
-334 DAENLLKTFNALLS
+334 DAENLLKTFNALLN

-360 THTSLSD
+360 KHESLSA
-367 ICEDLAELYDV
+367 ICDDLAELYDV
-378 LSEDGEHTFAASIE
+378 MTEEGEHSFEAHIE
-392 PGLDIMG
+392 RGLDIMG

-414 AVKYTPSGGNIRLS
+414 AVKYTPSGGHITLS
-428 AEKRGDNILINV
+428 AEQRGENIHVSVGDN
-440 ADNGK
+440 GH

-486 GSLTLHDNKPGLR
+486 GSLQLHDNKPGLR
-499 IQITLPTETAYLRRQ
+499 IEITLPSETAYLRRQ
-514 HESQY
+514 NESEF

>member
-1 MTQAAITKRL
+1 MTQTAITKRL

-95 ITFCVTARSGG
+95 ITFCVTAKSPPSGSNG
-106 TNSVS
+106 L
-111 GYSDNNP
+111 P
-118 FTNGF
+118 FTGRNTTTPDSF
-123 ATNSPI
+123 NA
-129 SAPSDGVSTSV
+129 SA
-140 DSNVADLIILDSSVA
+140 ADLIILDSSVA
-155 DLCRINTAD
+155 DLCRINPATD
-164 ADNSVGSSMRINLV
+164 PGSDMRINLV
-178 MRVVV
+178 MRVVI

-203 KMLRRMLDNTIYVT
+203 KMLKRMLDNSIYVT
-217 GFLILIAFIG
+217 GLLLIASFIG
-227 AFLIG
+227 SFLIG

-247 RIVDGDFAER
+247 RIVDGDFSER
-257 VPIRANDADE
+257 VPTRANDADE
-267 MNQLADDLNHMLDRI
+267 MSQLADDLNHMLDRI

-299 LRSPLNRLR
+299 LRSPLNRMR

-319 SDNKTLRDVIADSVE
+319 SESGALREVIADSVE
-334 DAENLLKTFNALLS
+334 DAENLLKTFNALLN

-360 THTSLSD
+360 KHESLSA
-367 ICEDLAELYDV
+367 ICDDLAELYDV
-378 LSEDGEHTFAASIE
+378 MTEEGEHSFEAHIE
-392 PGLDIMG
+392 RGLDIMG

-414 AVKYTPSGGNIRLS
+414 AVKYTPSGGHITLS
-428 AEKRGDNILINV
+428 AEQRGENIHVSVGDN
-440 ADNGK
+440 GH

-486 GSLTLHDNKPGLR
+486 GSLQLHDNKPGLR
-499 IQITLPTETAYLRRQ
+499 IEITLPSETAYLRRQ
-514 HESQY
+514 NESEF

>member
-1 MTQAAITKRL
+1 MTQTAITKRL

-95 ITFCVTARSGG
+95 ITFCVTAKSPPSGSNG
-106 TNSVS
+106 L
-111 GYSDNNP
+111 P
-118 FTNGF
+118 FTNRNNNAP
-123 ATNSPI
+123 ATI
-129 SAPSDGVSTSV
+129 DTSA
-140 DSNVADLIILDSSVA
+140 ADLIILDSSVA
-155 DLCRINTAD
+155 DLCRINPATD
-164 ADNSVGSSMRINLV
+164 PGSDMRINLV
-178 MRVVV
+178 MRVVI

-203 KMLRRMLDNTIYVT
+203 KMLKRMLDNSIYVT
-217 GFLILIAFIG
+217 GLLLIASFIG
-227 AFLIG
+227 SFLIG

-247 RIVDGDFAER
+247 RIVDGDFSER
-257 VPIRANDADE
+257 VPTHANDADE
-267 MNQLADDLNHMLDRI
+267 MSQLADDLNHMLDRI

-299 LRSPLNRLR
+299 LRSPLNRMR

-319 SDNKTLRDVIADSVE
+319 SEAAALREVIADSVE
-334 DAENLLKTFNALLS
+334 DAENLLKTFNALLN

-360 THTSLSD
+360 KHESLSA
-367 ICEDLAELYDV
+367 ICDDLAELYDV
-378 LSEDGEHTFAASIE
+378 MTEEGEHTFEAHIE
-392 PGLDIMG
+392 RGLDIMG

-404 AQAITNLLDN
+404 AQGITNLLDN
-414 AVKYTPSGGNIRLS
+414 AVKYTPSGGHITLTAVQRGENIHVS
-428 AEKRGDNILINV
+428 VGDN
-440 ADNGK
+440 GH
-445 GIPPDKRDDV
+445 GIPPDKRDEV

-486 GSLTLHDNKPGLR
+486 GSLQLHDNKPGLR
-499 IQITLPTETAYLRRQ
+499 IEITLPSETAYLRRQ
-514 HESQY
+514 NESEL

>member
-1 MTQAAITKRL
+1 MTQTAITKRL

-95 ITFCVTARSGG
+95 ITFCVTAKSPPSGSNG
-106 TNSVS
+106 L
-111 GYSDNNP
+111 P
-118 FTNGF
+118 FTNRNNNAP
-123 ATNSPI
+123 ATI
-129 SAPSDGVSTSV
+129 DTSA
-140 DSNVADLIILDSSVA
+140 ADLIILDSSVA
-155 DLCRINTAD
+155 DLCRINPATD
-164 ADNSVGSSMRINLV
+164 PGSDMRINLV
-178 MRVVV
+178 MRVVI

-203 KMLRRMLDNTIYVT
+203 KMLKRMLDNSIYVT
-217 GFLILIAFIG
+217 GLLLIASFIG
-227 AFLIG
+227 SFLIG

-241 ISRTAR
+241 ISRPAR

-257 VPIRANDADE
+257 VPIRANDTDE

-299 LRSPLNRLR
+299 LRSPLNRMR

-319 SDNKTLRDVIADSVE
+319 SEAAALREVIADSVA
-334 DAENLLKTFNALLS
+334 DAENLLKTFNALLN

-360 THTSLSD
+360 KHESLSA
-367 ICEDLAELYDV
+367 ICDDLAELYDV
-378 LSEDGEHTFAASIE
+378 MTEEGEHSFAAHIE
-392 PGLDIMG
+392 RGLDIMG

-414 AVKYTPSGGNIRLS
+414 AVKYTPSGGHITLTAEQRGENIHVS
-428 AEKRGDNILINV
+428 VGDN
-440 ADNGK
+440 GH

-486 GSLTLHDNKPGLR
+486 GSLQLHDNKPGLR
-499 IQITLPTETAYLRRQ
+499 IEITLPSETAYLRRQ
-514 HESQY
+514 NESEF

>member
-1 MTQAAITKRL
+1 MTQTAITKRL

-95 ITFCVTARSGG
+95 ITFCVTAKSPPSGSNG
-106 TNSVS
+106 L
-111 GYSDNNP
+111 P
-118 FTNGF
+118 FTNRNNNAP
-123 ATNSPI
+123 ATI
-129 SAPSDGVSTSV
+129 DTSA
-140 DSNVADLIILDSSVA
+140 ADLIILDSSVA
-155 DLCRINTAD
+155 DLCRINPATD
-164 ADNSVGSSMRINLV
+164 PGSDMRINLV
-178 MRVVV
+178 MRVVI

-203 KMLRRMLDNTIYVT
+203 KMLKRMLDNSIYVT
-217 GFLILIAFIG
+217 GLLLIASFIG
-227 AFLIG
+227 SFLIG

-247 RIVDGDFAER
+247 RIVDGDFSER
-257 VPIRANDADE
+257 VPTHANDADE
-267 MNQLADDLNHMLDRI
+267 MSQLADDLNHMLDRI

-299 LRSPLNRLR
+299 LRSPLNRMR

-319 SDNKTLRDVIADSVE
+319 SEAAALREVIADSVE
-334 DAENLLKTFNALLS
+334 DAENLLKTFNALLN

-360 THTSLSD
+360 KHESLSA
-367 ICEDLAELYDV
+367 ICDDLAELYDV
-378 LSEDGEHTFAASIE
+378 MTEEGEHSFAAHIE
-392 PGLDIMG
+392 RGLDIMG

-414 AVKYTPSGGNIRLS
+414 AVKYTPSGGHITLTAEQRGENIHVS
-428 AEKRGDNILINV
+428 V
-440 ADNGK
+440 SDNGH

-486 GSLTLHDNKPGLR
+486 GSLQLHDNKPGLR
-499 IQITLPTETAYLRRQ
+499 IEITLPSETAYLRRQ
-514 HESQY
+514 NESEF

>member
-1 MTQAAITKRL
+1 MTQTAITKRL

-95 ITFCVTARSGG
+95 ITFCVTAKSPPSGSNG
-106 TNSVS
+106 P
-111 GYSDNNP
+111 P
-118 FTNGF
+118 FTNRNNNAP
-123 ATNSPI
+123 ATI
-129 SAPSDGVSTSV
+129 DTSA
-140 DSNVADLIILDSSVA
+140 ADLIILDSSVA
-155 DLCRINTAD
+155 DLCRINPATD
-164 ADNSVGSSMRINLV
+164 PGSDMRINLV
-178 MRVVV
+178 MRVVI

-203 KMLRRMLDNTIYVT
+203 KMLKRMLDNSIYVT
-217 GFLILIAFIG
+217 GLLLIASFIG
-227 AFLIG
+227 SFLIG

-247 RIVDGDFAER
+247 RIVDGDFSER
-257 VPIRANDADE
+257 VPTRANDADE
-267 MNQLADDLNHMLDRI
+267 MSQLADDLNHMLDRI

-299 LRSPLNRLR
+299 LRSPLNRMR

-319 SDNKTLRDVIADSVE
+319 SEAGALREVIADSVE
-334 DAENLLKTFNALLS
+334 DAENLLKTFNALLN

-360 THTSLSD
+360 KHESLSA
-367 ICEDLAELYDV
+367 ICDDLAELYDV
-378 LSEDGEHTFAASIE
+378 MTEEGEHSFEAHIE
-392 PGLDIMG
+392 RGLDIMG

-414 AVKYTPSGGNIRLS
+414 AVKYTPSGGHITLS
-428 AEKRGDNILINV
+428 AEQRGENIHVSVGDN
-440 ADNGK
+440 GH

-486 GSLTLHDNKPGLR
+486 GSLQLHDNKPGLR
-499 IQITLPTETAYLRRQ
+499 IEITLPSETAYLRRQ
-514 HESQY
+514 NESEF

>member
-1 MTQAAITKRL
+1 MTQTAITKRL

-66 LRRRFEERTSIGL
+66 LRRRFEERISIGL

-95 ITFCVTARSGG
+95 ITFCVTAKSPPSGSNG
-106 TNSVS
+106 L
-111 GYSDNNP
+111 P
-118 FTNGF
+118 FTNRNNNAP
-123 ATNSPI
+123 ATI
-129 SAPSDGVSTSV
+129 DTSA
-140 DSNVADLIILDSSVA
+140 ADLIILDSSVA
-155 DLCRINTAD
+155 DLCRINPATD
-164 ADNSVGSSMRINLV
+164 PGSDMRINLV
-178 MRVVV
+178 MRVVI

-203 KMLRRMLDNTIYVT
+203 KMLKRMLDNSIYVT
-217 GFLILIAFIG
+217 GLLLIASFIG
-227 AFLIG
+227 SFLIG

-247 RIVDGDFAER
+247 RIVDGDFSER
-257 VPIRANDADE
+257 VPTHANDADE
-267 MNQLADDLNHMLDRI
+267 MSQLADDLNHMLDRI

-299 LRSPLNRLR
+299 LRSPLNRMR

-319 SDNKTLRDVIADSVE
+319 SEAAALREVIADSVE
-334 DAENLLKTFNALLS
+334 DAENLLKTFNALLN

-360 THTSLSD
+360 KHESLSA
-367 ICEDLAELYDV
+367 ICDDLAELYDV
-378 LSEDGEHTFAASIE
+378 MTEEGEHSFAAHIE
-392 PGLDIMG
+392 RGLDIMG

-414 AVKYTPSGGNIRLS
+414 AVKYTPSGGHITLTAEQRGENIHVS
-428 AEKRGDNILINV
+428 VGDN
-440 ADNGK
+440 GH

-486 GSLTLHDNKPGLR
+486 GSLQLHDNKPGLR
-499 IQITLPTETAYLRRQ
+499 IEITLPSETAYLRRQ
-514 HESQY
+514 NESEF

>member
-1 MTQAAITKRL
+1 MTQTAITKRL

-95 ITFCVTARSGG
+95 ITFCVTAKSPPSGSNG
-106 TNSVS
+106 L
-111 GYSDNNP
+111 P
-118 FTNGF
+118 FTNRNNNAP
-123 ATNSPI
+123 ATI
-129 SAPSDGVSTSV
+129 DTSA
-140 DSNVADLIILDSSVA
+140 ADLIILDSSVA
-155 DLCRINTAD
+155 DLCRINPATD
-164 ADNSVGSSMRINLV
+164 PGSDMRINLV
-178 MRVVV
+178 MRVVI

-203 KMLRRMLDNTIYVT
+203 KMLKRMLDNSIYVT
-217 GFLILIAFIG
+217 GLLLIASFIG
-227 AFLIG
+227 SFLIG

-247 RIVDGDFAER
+247 RIVDGDFSER
-257 VPIRANDADE
+257 VPTHANDADE
-267 MNQLADDLNHMLDRI
+267 MSQLADDLNHMLDRI

-299 LRSPLNRLR
+299 LRSPLNRMR

-319 SDNKTLRDVIADSVE
+319 SEAGALREVIADSVA
-334 DAENLLKTFNALLS
+334 DAENLLKTFNALLN

-360 THTSLSD
+360 KHESLSA
-367 ICEDLAELYDV
+367 ICDDLAELYDV
-378 LSEDGEHTFAASIE
+378 MTEEGEHSFEAHIE
-392 PGLDIMG
+392 RGLDIMG

-414 AVKYTPSGGNIRLS
+414 AVKYTPSGGHITLTAEQRGENIHVS
-428 AEKRGDNILINV
+428 VGDN
-440 ADNGK
+440 GH

-486 GSLTLHDNKPGLR
+486 GSLQLHDNKPGLR
-499 IQITLPTETAYLRRQ
+499 IEITLPSETAYLRRQ
-514 HESQY
+514 NESEF

>member
-1 MTQAAITKRL
+1 MTQTAITKRL

-95 ITFCVTARSGG
+95 ITFCVTAKSPPSGSNG
-106 TNSVS
+106 L
-111 GYSDNNP
+111 P
-118 FTNGF
+118 FTNRNNNAP
-123 ATNSPI
+123 ATI
-129 SAPSDGVSTSV
+129 DTSA
-140 DSNVADLIILDSSVA
+140 ADLIILDSSVA
-155 DLCRINTAD
+155 DLCRINPATD
-164 ADNSVGSSMRINLV
+164 PGSDMRINLV
-178 MRVVV
+178 MRVVI

-194 TAYDTTNER
+194 TAYDTSNER
-203 KMLRRMLDNTIYVT
+203 KMLKRMLNNSIYVT
-217 GFLILIAFIG
+217 GLLLIASFIG
-227 AFLIG
+227 SFLIG

-247 RIVDGDFAER
+247 RIVDGDFSER
-257 VPIRANDADE
+257 VPTHANDADE
-267 MNQLADDLNHMLDRI
+267 MSQLADDLNHMLDRI

-299 LRSPLNRLR
+299 LRSPLNRMR

-319 SDNKTLRDVIADSVE
+319 SEAGALREVIADSVE
-334 DAENLLKTFNALLS
+334 DAENLLKTFNALLN

-360 THTSLSD
+360 KHESLSA
-367 ICEDLAELYDV
+367 ICDDLAELYDV
-378 LSEDGEHTFAASIE
+378 MTEEGEHSFAAHIE
-392 PGLDIMG
+392 RGLDIMG

-414 AVKYTPSGGNIRLS
+414 AVKYTPSGGHITLTAEQRGENIHVS
-428 AEKRGDNILINV
+428 VGDN
-440 ADNGK
+440 GH

-486 GSLTLHDNKPGLR
+486 GSLQLHDNKPGLR
-499 IQITLPTETAYLRRQ
+499 IEITLPSETAYLRRQ
-514 HESQY
+514 NESEF

>member
-1 MTQAAITKRL
+1 
-11 RDWGK
+11 
-16 AVRTTAFKFSLLFT
+16 
-30 LASSFVTGISMY
+30 
-42 TLYRSAE
+42 
-49 KEIREQ
+49 
-55 IDSRLLAETTS
+55 
-66 LRRRFEERTSIGL
+66 
-79 YTPVLG
+79 
-85 IIERV
+85 
-90 PGDPN
+90 
-95 ITFCVTARSGG
+95 
-106 TNSVS
+106 
-111 GYSDNNP
+111 
-118 FTNGF
+118 
-123 ATNSPI
+123 
-129 SAPSDGVSTSV
+129 
-140 DSNVADLIILDSSVA
+140 
-155 DLCRINTAD
+155 
-164 ADNSVGSSMRINLV
+164 
-178 MRVVV
+178 
-183 VNTADNRYTLI
+183 
-194 TAYDTTNER
+194 
-203 KMLRRMLDNTIYVT
+203 MLRRMLDNTIYVT

-392 PGLDIMG
+392 PDLDIMG